1 MKDRLA
7 AVQCIKNKVIR
18 EKPELMKTKDTEIM
32 QMRRCISKV
41 LLLGKNTSGGVVCSK
56 IMSAKGSAA
65 FTKLGSSNDSVRTK
79 MKNLKYDLF
88 FSKKWKHEHAR
99 YRMRG
104 TVELFTYW
112 WFWKTEDVEWLCLQC
127 RCKEGIWHTVNVC
140 MILSEAIKMA

>member
-88 FSKKWKHEHAR
+88 FSK
-99 YRMRG
+99 
-104 TVELFTYW
+104 
-112 WFWKTEDVEWLCLQC
+112 
-127 RCKEGIWHTVNVC
+127 
-140 MILSEAIKMA
+140 